1 MKKILALGLT
11 AAGVIWA
18 LNRRSNHQPADT
30 WAAAT
35 DSV

>member
-1 MKKILALGLT
+1 MKKILALSLT

-18 LNRRSNHQPADT
+18 LRQRSAGKPVDT

-35 DSV
+35 DTV